1 MTAQSRDRHS
11 GPRWIRKMLPS
22 SVVILVVGSVVTF
35 LYHAVENARNAARSA
50 TTT

>member
-1 MTAQSRDRHS
+1 MTTRQGNRTSDR
-11 GPRWIRKMLPS
+11 RWIRRVIPR
-22 SVVILVVGSVVTF
+22 SVVVLVVGSLGTF